1 MSEAVAIK
9 NVTFKA
15 DAEIVDLATKVFKEN
30 GYDLSKGLSLFL
42 KNVAIK
48 KELILESEEELEK
61 EIIFLELQKEI
72 RSGLEAYERG
82 EGTPLEEVRARLGL

>member
-9 NVTFKA
+9 NVSFKA
-15 DAEIVDLATKVFKEN
+15 DAEIVDLATKVCKEN

-61 EIIFLELQKEI
+61 EKIFLELQKEI